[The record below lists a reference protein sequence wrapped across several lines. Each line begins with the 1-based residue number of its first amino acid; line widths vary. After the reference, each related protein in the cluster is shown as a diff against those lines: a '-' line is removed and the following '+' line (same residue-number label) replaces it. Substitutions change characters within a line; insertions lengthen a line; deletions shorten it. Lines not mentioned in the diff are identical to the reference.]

1 MFSNCFFFQICE
13 SSGIQMACPLDLWL
27 FGVGQ
32 HKTTSSLCLC
42 LTVHEFSTGICLF
55 ILFIYLFIS
64 SFCLFLL
71 TNSLLSPSF
80 SANLPSVL
88 KHYLVLLSS
97 ISFIVI
103 LSKHYLFFV
112 LMYYI
117 VKVNFFPFLFG
128 NKACCCCC
136 CCLPQSKTE
145 ISIWPCAGLPVCRRE
160 KLNGSVKDI
169 QCTLYFIQVSFVK
182 ETTYVSFMNHLW
194 MPVVQKSIA

>member
-1 MFSNCFFFQICE
+1 MGGCLCSQLFEMFSNCFFFFRFVRAVAYRWLVRWIC
-13 SSGIQMACPLDLWL
+13 GYLGWDNTRPLPACVCVLL
-27 FGVGQ
+27 FMSFQLVF
-32 HKTTSSLCLC
+32 
-42 LTVHEFSTGICLF
+42 VYLF
-55 ILFIYLFIS
+55 YLFIYLFIS

-117 VKVNFFPFLFG
+117 VKVNFFSF
-128 NKACCCCC
+128 
-136 CCLPQSKTE
+136 
-145 ISIWPCAGLPVCRRE
+145 SIW
-160 KLNGSVKDI
+160 
-169 QCTLYFIQVSFVK
+169 
-182 ETTYVSFMNHLW
+182 
-194 MPVVQKSIA
+194 